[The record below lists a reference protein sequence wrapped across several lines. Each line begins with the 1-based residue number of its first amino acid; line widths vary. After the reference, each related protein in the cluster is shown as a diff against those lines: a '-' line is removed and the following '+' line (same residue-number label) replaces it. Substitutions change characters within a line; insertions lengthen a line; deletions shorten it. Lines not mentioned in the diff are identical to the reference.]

1 VLRGFLGSEPANY
14 LYLMTVKA
22 WNYWKSTRHQNMEM
36 IILWYLI
43 ILLIDLMVN
52 STGNNLVMMICF
64 LLFHSCVHLIETES
78 VLYLLLIP
86 GWYIKSVIVTLI
98 TGFTRKKKLLS
109 ELMGRPTGQSIWT
122 NHLFYWNNIILFF
135 LKKLIFDINQI
146 KFKLN
151 LWKLIEFI

>member
-1 VLRGFLGSEPANY
+1 
-14 LYLMTVKA
+14 
-22 WNYWKSTRHQNMEM
+22 MEM

-98 TGFTRKKKLLS
+98 TGLTRKKKLLS
-109 ELMGRPTGQSIWT
+109 ELMGHPTGQSIWT

-135 LKKLIFDINQI
+135 
-146 KFKLN
+146 
-151 LWKLIEFI
+151 